1 MSVTAIVDRTSK
13 HFNSSELLQIFH
25 DCKARYGDDLG
36 LMFMAMHLESEERIA
51 ELELKVAK
59 LEAAKRK

>member
-1 MSVTAIVDRTSK
+1 MSVTAIVDRCTSK
-13 HFNSSELLQIFH
+13 RFSSNELLEIFA
-25 DCKARYGDDLG
+25 DCKRRYGDDLG

-59 LEAAKRK
+59 LEAKRR

>member
-1 MSVTAIVDRTSK
+1 MSVVAIVDRTSK
-13 HFNSSELLQIFH
+13 GFSSSELLQIFH
-25 DCKARYGDDLG
+25 DCKARYGEDLG

-59 LEAAKRK
+59 LEAKRR